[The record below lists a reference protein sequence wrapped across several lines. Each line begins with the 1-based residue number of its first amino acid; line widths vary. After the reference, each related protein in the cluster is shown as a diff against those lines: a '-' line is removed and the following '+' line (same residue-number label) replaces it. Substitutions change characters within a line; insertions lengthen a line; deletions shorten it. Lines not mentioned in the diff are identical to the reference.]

1 MACLNRLDLCTF
13 YHIAF
18 TIISFTNTSDV
29 ATAPTA
35 PTAPTT
41 VVTGWLSC
49 IAVLEKPVVVKLAG

>member
-18 TIISFTNTSDV
+18 TIISFNNTSDV

-35 PTAPTT
+35 PTA